1 MLTKHQ
7 NAHENAHGLLTKL
20 LTLLLTSP
28 ILGAMMIL
36 YQKEEMKLTKLSSVL
51 LSIALLFSLSV
62 LPACTD
68 GSSASNASA
77 TSDTSSSSGSSTSAS
92 TASSDMKVHFI
103 DVGQADSILIQ
114 SNGHNMLID
123 GGTTDKGDTVVSYLK
138 SQGVETL
145 DYIIATH
152 PHEDHIGGLDK
163 VINAYNVK
171 TIIAP
176 KKETTTKTFKDF
188 LSAVSNKGLSLTVPV
203 TGTKYIIGDAYF
215 IILSPNGDY
224 GDDLNNY
231 SVGIKLV
238 NGSNSFIMCGDAEKE
253 SEADILKTGIDIS
266 ADVLKCGHHG
276 SDTSTSTAFL
286 NAVNPKYAVISCG
299 KDNDYG
305 HPDASTLNKL
315 AAKSVKLFRTDEQG
329 TIVATSDGTNITWN
343 TNSVADAAAN
353 PGKK

>member
-1 MLTKHQ
+1 
-7 NAHENAHGLLTKL
+7 
-20 LTLLLTSP
+20 
-28 ILGAMMIL
+28 
-36 YQKEEMKLTKLSSVL
+36 
-51 LSIALLFSLSV
+51 
-62 LPACTD
+62 
-68 GSSASNASA
+68 
-77 TSDTSSSSGSSTSAS
+77 
-92 TASSDMKVHFI
+92 MKVHFI